1 MTWNGDSKNAVNEH
15 FKQVSSIRKAF
26 SYMDKLTIDDVFR
39 SVMMTFWLPSNP
51 LTTVFFSPHD
61 KIMDDLDDDKNLTF
75 AHFQTIC
82 VCQFRRR
89 KDRTDPPRDRTDTQL
104 ATPRSSPVTPDKYNK
119 FKTQGRCRHRKTG
132 V

>member
-1 MTWNGDSKNAVNEH
+1 VILAREIGRLMTWNGDSKNAVNEH

-89 KDRTDPPRDRTDTQL
+89 KDRTAPPPRAD
-104 ATPRSSPVTPDKYNK
+104 TPRTTPLTSPAKPQEY
-119 FKTQGRCRHRKTG
+119 Q
-132 V
+132 